1 MMLSILLFMLGCG
14 GAAPSAPPAEG
25 VDKASTTPSP
35 SEPAAEAAPL
45 PAAPTKAHLGLTL
58 GATTAEEVK
67 VWLAERALTCPERQ
81 SPRRTTTQ
89 VECKGELPL
98 SLLPDRTVKGKLYDL
113 LIVRL
118 DNGPVHH
125 ISTTRRYSIPED
137 AGVDYAATVATLT
150 AAFGPPT
157 KTQPFDREKMNRPLA
172 RFGTE
177 WRFSDLEISV
187 SALKAAGDFVSVNER
202 WDVPGV
208 ELTAEA
214 RAGTSGHSFGGPTAP
229 TPAKNPHVLDEGA
242 AAAPPEATPA
252 SPPQKVEGK
261 Q

>member
-1 MMLSILLFMLGCG
+1 MTLSILLFMLGCG
-14 GAAPSAPPAEG
+14 GAPPTTPPAEG
-25 VDKASTTPSP
+25 VDKATTTPSL
-35 SEPAAEAAPL
+35 SAPAAEAPPL
-45 PAAPTKAHLGLTL
+45 PAAPNRAHLGLTL

-67 VWLAERALTCPERQ
+67 AWLAERQLTCPERQ

-98 SLLPDRTVKGKLYDL
+98 SLLPDRTVKGKLHDL

-118 DNGPVHH
+118 DDGPVHH
-125 ISTTRRYSIPED
+125 VSTTRRYSIPDD
-137 AGVDYAATVATLT
+137 AGKDYTATVATLT

-157 KTQPFDREKMNRPLA
+157 KTQPFDGEKMNRPLA

-177 WRFSDLEISV
+177 WRFSDLQISV

-208 ELTAEA
+208 EASAEA
-214 RAGTSGHSFGGPTAP
+214 RAGTTGHGFGGPAAP
-229 TPAKNPHVLDEGA
+229 TPAKNPHVLDESA
-242 AAAPPEATPA
+242 A
-252 SPPQKVEGK
+252 SPPPQNVEGK

>member
-1 MMLSILLFMLGCG
+1 MMLSNLLFMLGCG
-14 GAAPSAPPAEG
+14 GASPTPPPAEG
-25 VDKASTTPSP
+25 LDKAATTPSL
-35 SEPAAEAAPL
+35 SAPAAEVAPL
-45 PAAPTKAHLGLTL
+45 PAAPNRAHLGLSL
-58 GATTAEEVK
+58 GATTADEVK
-67 VWLAERALTCPERQ
+67 AWLAERKLTCPERQ

-118 DNGPVHH
+118 DDGPVHH
-125 ISTTRRYSIPED
+125 VSTTRRYSVPED
-137 AGVDYAATVATLT
+137 AGVDYTATVATLT

-157 KTQPFDREKMNRPLA
+157 KAQPFDREKVNRALA

-177 WRFSDLEISV
+177 WRFSDLVISV

-208 ELTAEA
+208 EASAEA
-214 RAGTSGHSFGGPTAP
+214 REGTSGHSFTGPTAP
-229 TPAKNPHVLDEGA
+229 TPAKNPHVLDESA
-242 AAAPPEATPA
+242 AA
-252 SPPQKVEGK
+252 PQKVEEK